1 MDQLPTCDILEELP
15 KNFKVSFRSD
25 TDEYIDLVKFIS
37 EIVGSDCWA
46 FVVNGEVIFNG
57 YVEQTFVDKLTDTIY
72 KDKIIENPRSIL
84 MHINRED
91 KDTTIEI
98 YMFVN
103 HPYKYVINYS
113 NKIYS
118 IKRYISEAFDK
129 AYPKYEY
136 SKQDLKKDD

>member
-46 FVVNGEVIFNG
+46 FVVNDEVIFNG

-98 YMFVN
+98 YMFQN